1 MEPTQLLGI
10 SIFLGIIAA
19 LALIV
24 FIKTNIVL
32 CQPNELV
39 VLAGKQR
46 KLDDGTSIGYRVLR
60 GGRGFKWPMLES
72 VARLSLNT
80 IPIDLTLSRA
90 MCSGM
95 IPVSVEGRA
104 SVKLAGQVEHGMDA
118 AVERFLGKGADAV
131 TKTAIQAIE
140 GALRGVI
147 ATMTPEEANAN
158 RLKLAGDA
166 AEAARQDLKQLG
178 IVLDFLQIQE
188 IKDAEGYLQAIGRK
202 QNAAVQRDAQIAEA
216 MAEAEARKV
225 AAEQKRVSREAE
237 IAADLEV
244 IEKENV
250 LEIKRANLAAEENQ
264 AQERASVAGQIA
276 RVEEETKLQGERA
289 TLAKKQQDADVIV
302 PARAE
307 RDARI
312 MAAEGDAARILE
324 NGKATA
330 EAIEL
335 LQAQWQDGATKD
347 LFLIQLLPE
356 LTDKVTGVLADNLR
370 IDRLTILDGG
380 DGEGL
385 PNFVRNLTN
394 SSVSM
399 LEQLRNATGID
410 LADLAK
416 REGSGDDPGLP
427 KELS

>member
-1 MEPTQLLGI
+1 MEPSQLLGI
-10 SIFLGIIAA
+10 SIFLGIIAV
-19 LALIV
+19 LALII
-24 FIKTNIVL
+24 FIKSNIVL

-46 KLDDGTSIGYRVLR
+46 KLEDGTKVGYRVLR

-104 SVKLAGQVEHGMDA
+104 SIKLAGQVEHGMDA
-118 AVERFLGKGADAV
+118 AVERFLGKGSDSV
-131 TKTAIQAIE
+131 TKAATQAIE

-147 ATMTPEEANAN
+147 ATMTPEDANAN

-188 IKDAEGYLQAIGRK
+188 ITDSEGYLQAIGRK

-216 MAEAEARKV
+216 TTEAEARKV

-237 IAADLEV
+237 IASDLDV
-244 IEKENV
+244 ITRENA

-264 AQERASVAGQIA
+264 ARERANVAGQIA
-276 RVEEETKLQGERA
+276 RVEEETKLQTERA
-289 TLAKKQQDADVIV
+289 TLAEKQQEADVIV
-302 PARAE
+302 PARAY
-307 RDARI
+307 
-312 MAAEGDAARILE
+312 
-324 NGKATA
+324 
-330 EAIEL
+330 
-335 LQAQWQDGATKD
+335 LQCSAWPGRCH
-347 LFLIQLLPE
+347 LPE
-356 LTDKVTGVLADNLR
+356 VRYRVYYRFGR
-370 IDRLTILDGG
+370 DGG
-380 DGEGL
+380 RWMRL
-385 PNFVRNLTN
+385 KIIVSSIRLIN
-394 SSVSM
+394 S
-399 LEQLRNATGID
+399 G
-410 LADLAK
+410 AK
-416 REGSGDDPGLP
+416 CFFIPS
-427 KELS
+427 

>member
-10 SIFLGIIAA
+10 SIFLGIIAV
-19 LALIV
+19 LALII

-46 KLDDGTSIGYRVLR
+46 KLEDGTRVGYRVLR

-80 IPIDLTLSRA
+80 IPIDLSLSRA

-104 SVKLAGQVEHGMDA
+104 SVKLAGQVEQGMDA
-118 AVERFLGKGADAV
+118 AVERFLGKGSEAV
-131 TKTAIQAIE
+131 TKAAKQALE
-140 GALRGVI
+140 GALRGVF
-147 ATMTPEEANAN
+147 ATMTPEEANAS
-158 RLKLAGDA
+158 RLQLAGDA
-166 AEAARQDLKQLG
+166 AEAARKDLSQLG

-188 IKDAEGYLQAIGRK
+188 ITDDEGYLQAIGRQ
-202 QNAAVQRDAQIAEA
+202 QNAAVQRDARIAEA
-216 MAEAEARKV
+216 TADADARKV
-225 AAEQKRVSREAE
+225 AAEQRRISREAE
-237 IAADLEV
+237 IGAESEV
-244 IEKENV
+244 IERENA
-250 LEIKRANLAAEENQ
+250 LEVKRADLAAEENK
-264 AQERASVAGQIA
+264 AREKASVAGQIVRA
-276 RVEEETKLQGERA
+276 EEETKLQAERA
-289 TLAKKQQDADVIV
+289 ALQEKQQEADVII
-302 PARAE
+302 PARAKKE
-307 RDARI
+307 ARF
-312 MAAEGDAARILE
+312 MSAEADAARILE
-324 NGKATA
+324 NGRATA
-330 EAIEL
+330 EAIERME
-335 LQAQWQDGATKD
+335 AQWKDGSNRD

-356 LTDKVTGVLADNLR
+356 LTDKVTSVLADNLR

-385 PNFVRNLTN
+385 PNLVKNLTN

-399 LEQLRNATGID
+399 LEQLKNATGID
-410 LADLAK
+410 IAEIANRGNDGK
-416 REGSGDDPGLP
+416 GPDLP

>member
-1 MEPTQLLGI
+1 MEPSQLLGI
-10 SIFLGIIAA
+10 SIFLGIIAI
-19 LALIV
+19 LALII

-46 KLDDGTSIGYRVLR
+46 KLEVGTQVGYRVLR

-131 TKTAIQAIE
+131 TKAAIQAIE

-158 RLKLAGDA
+158 RLKLASDA
-166 AEAARQDLKQLG
+166 ADAARRDLKQLG

-188 IKDAEGYLQAIGRK
+188 ITDAEGYLQAIGRK
-202 QNAAVQRDAQIAEA
+202 QNAAVRRDAQIAEA
-216 MAEAEARKV
+216 TAEADARKV
-225 AAEQKRVSREAE
+225 AAEQRRVSREAE
-237 IAADLEV
+237 IASDLDI
-244 IEKENV
+244 IERENA
-250 LEIKRANLAAEENQ
+250 LEIKRANLVAEENQ
-264 AQERASVAGQIA
+264 ARERAGVAGQIA
-276 RVEEETKLQGERA
+276 KVEEETKLQTERA
-289 TLAKKQQDADVIV
+289 SLAKKQQEADVIV
-302 PARAE
+302 PARAKRE
-307 RDARI
+307 ARI

-330 EAIEL
+330 EAISQ
-335 LQAQWQDGATKD
+335 LQVQWQDGATRD

-356 LTDKVTGVLADNLR
+356 LTDKVTRVLADNLR

-380 DGEGL
+380 DGDGL
-385 PNFVRNLTN
+385 PNFVKNLTN

-416 REGSGDDPGLP
+416 RGAGDNPDIP
-427 KELS
+427 KDLS